1 MSRTSE
7 LPSPSQPD
15 DLEPEP
21 APAPPPRR
29 GVVVSVAILLG
40 SILVGAPGGLVWA
53 LLAPRVAYEVVSKG
67 LADAVN
73 PETAGFI
80 AADAWFCLIGVICG
94 LVIGAGGYLLGVR
107 RYGPAPMA
115 AIAFGSVGAALVARI
130 IGQSWGV
137 SQFDHKLLT
146 SPAGTLV
153 HAPLAL
159 GGGPSGILWPAV
171 AFWPLAACLTA
182 GALVLLFTSRDD
194 ERRGRHRSAPPQPLA
209 RPNEG
214 S

>member
-15 DLEPEP
+15 GLEPERSP
-21 APAPPPRR
+21 APSARR
-29 GVVVSVAILLG
+29 GVVVSIAILLG
-40 SILVGAPGGLVWA
+40 GVLIGAPGGLAWA
-53 LLAPRVAYEVVSKG
+53 LLAPRVAYEVVSRG

-73 PETAGFI
+73 PETSGFI
-80 AADAWFCLIGVICG
+80 AADAWFCLIGVVCG
-94 LVIGAGGYLLGVR
+94 LIIGVGGYLLGVR
-107 RYGPAPMA
+107 RYGPGPMA
-115 AIAFGSVGAALVARI
+115 AVLAGSVGAALVARI

-159 GGGPSGILWPAV
+159 GGGPSQILWPAV
-171 AFWPLAACLTA
+171 AFWPLAACLAA
-182 GALVLLFTSRDD
+182 GALVLLFSSRDG
-194 ERRGRHRSAPPQPLA
+194 ERQGRHRSAPPPPFAWTDQG
-209 RPNEG
+209 R
-214 S
+214 